1 MRAAL
6 FISATYLGDSLR
18 VKDHYNQGTG
28 WFYFCVFIILL
39 VMDISEMVG

>member
-18 VKDHYNQGTG
+18 VKEYYNQKTG
-28 WFYFCVFIILL
+28 WFYFIVFVILL
-39 VMDISEMVG
+39 AMDISEMTG